1 MAHISTL
8 NPIMLSAK
16 YDLYRLLQPSG
27 MIYASDDKQYRYAFF
42 GRDSIEVAEDLL
54 THKGNYIETLIVRLA
69 ELQGVGYN
77 EITEEEPG
85 KIHHEYRA
93 DVMEG
98 KTIPS
103 FSKAILT
110 SLSAIWGGTDKE
122 LLYYG
127 AADTTALYV
136 RLVARHNNLYKTD
149 LLSREY
155 TARDG
160 MRYTIAHSVEK
171 ALKWL
176 EKKIEDQGFVTFCRT
191 NPKGIICQVWKDSA
205 TSLVHVDGSH
215 PNFKRPIATIEL
227 QAQAYDGLKLGSALL
242 ETYGITDKKQVKKW
256 NKLADELQERTLS
269 ILWLPQVQRF
279 ATGLD
284 KTEDGK
290 WRIISSNTSNQG
302 ALLDSTILDTID
314 DITKQMYVQAIVKNL
329 YSVAFLT
336 PVGIRSQSL
345 IEFPNINFQDYHGA
359 WTVWVKETYDVAK
372 GFRRY
377 GFNLLAD
384 QLELR
389 ILNAIARA
397 GSNREFFYV
406 IPTGQVLYQ
415 PFRQYIWRGLALAKN
430 TIEGATLP
438 ESGQAWSASAVY
450 AIIATKSTKN
460 DQIPTAYTELEQ
472 TLYRFL
478 PQVDQKTL
486 MLSNRLIGF
495 IASQGY
501 AIDVVAGKYRD
512 SNWRRSA
519 TKDDQ

>member
-1 MAHISTL
+1 MAHIPKI
-8 NPIMLSAK
+8 NPIMLSAR
-16 YDLYRLLQPSG
+16 YDLHKLLRPSG
-27 MIYASDDKQYRYAFF
+27 MIYASDDKLYRFAFF

-54 THKGNYIETLIVRLA
+54 AYKGNFIESLIIRLA
-69 ELQGVGYN
+69 ELQGVKHDQT
-77 EITEEEPG
+77 TEEVPG

-93 DVMEG
+93 DIMEG
-98 KTIPS
+98 KSIPT
-103 FSKAILT
+103 FSQHILST
-110 SLSAIWGGTDKE
+110 QSSIWGGTDKE

-136 RLVARHNNLYKTD
+136 RLIARHHNMYNTD

-160 MRYTIAHSVEK
+160 QQYTIAHSVEV

-176 EKKIEDQGFVTFCRT
+176 QNEIEDQGFVTFCRT
-191 NPKGIICQVWKDSA
+191 NPKGIICQTWKDSA
-205 TSLVHVDGSH
+205 TSLMHVDGSH
-215 PNFKRPIATIEL
+215 PNFKLPIASIEL
-227 QAQAYDGLKLGSALL
+227 QAQAYDALKLGSMLL
-242 ETYGITDKKQVKKW
+242 ETHGNTDKKHVKKW
-256 NKLADELQERTLS
+256 SKLADELQERTLS
-269 ILWLPQVQRF
+269 KLWLPAEQRF

-284 KTEDGK
+284 KSADGH
-290 WRIISSNTSNQG
+290 WRVISSNTSNQG
-302 ALLDSTILDTID
+302 ALLETTILENID
-314 DITKQMYVQAIVKNL
+314 EKTKEVYVKAIVKNL

-336 PVGIRSQSL
+336 SVGMRCQSL
-345 IEFPNINFQDYHGA
+345 LEFPNVDFQDYHGA

-372 GFRRY
+372 GFRKY

-389 ILNAIARA
+389 ILKAVARA

-415 PFRQYIWRGLALAKN
+415 PVKQYVWRRLALAKN

-450 AIIATKSTKN
+450 AIIAAKSKKN
-460 DQIPTAYTELEQ
+460 DQTPTAYTELEQ
-472 TLYRFL
+472 TLYKYL
-478 PQVDQKTL
+478 PQIDQKEL
-486 MLSNRLIGF
+486 MLPNRFIGF

-501 AIDVVAGKYRD
+501 AVDVVAGKSRD
-512 SNWRRSA
+512 NNWRKSA
-519 TKDDQ
+519 TKNDQ